1 MGKSGAR
8 CRVQYKCWT
17 QHDRSTIGL
26 KNFLTDD
33 KNNKTHNRAW
43 WCRIRLDPP
52 AEGTTMQMSK
62 RTALQVLPVAVAMMA
77 DSCIDPG
84 NAAYAAVG
92 GEPPSVRVSVKDLNL
107 TTHAGVA
114 ALYQRIRNAAR
125 SVCGPVDIALPEEKA
140 AWDRCV
146 DETIGSAVAK
156 LGSAKLAEYYLAKT
170 HRPHSITTAEISKA
184 AARAR

>member
-1 MGKSGAR
+1 
-8 CRVQYKCWT
+8 V
-17 QHDRSTIGL
+17 RSWRLTIGL

-43 WCRIRLDPP
+43 WCRICLDPS
-52 AEGTTMQMSK
+52 AEETTMQISK

-77 DSCIDPG
+77 DSGIESR
-84 NAAYAAVG
+84 NAAYAGVG
-92 GEPPSVRVSVKDLNL
+92 REPPSVRVSVKDLDL
-107 TTHAGVA
+107 TTHAGAA

-125 SVCGPVDIALPEEKA
+125 SACGSVDIVLPEEKA

-146 DETIGSAVAK
+146 DEAIGSAVAK
-156 LGSAKLAEYYLAKT
+156 LGSAKLTEYYLAKT

-184 AARAR
+184 ADRAR